1 VLLNMDLCN
10 IMPGFNEFAG
20 GLLNATTGVR

>member
-1 VLLNMDLCN
+1 VLLNLSLCN